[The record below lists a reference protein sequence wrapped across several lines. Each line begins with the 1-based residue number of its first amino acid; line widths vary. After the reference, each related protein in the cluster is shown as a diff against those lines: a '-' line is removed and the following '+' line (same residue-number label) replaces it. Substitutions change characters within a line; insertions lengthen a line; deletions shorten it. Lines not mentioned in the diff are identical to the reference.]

1 MSCQSELSLFQ
12 HSLVSLHFQGN
23 KQKMINRALQG
34 FREMTY
40 RPTEW
45 ILTCK
50 SNHL

>member
-1 MSCQSELSLFQ
+1 MSCQSELSLLQ
-12 HSLVSLHFQGN
+12 HSLVSLYFQGN
-23 KQKMINRALQG
+23 KQKINRALQG